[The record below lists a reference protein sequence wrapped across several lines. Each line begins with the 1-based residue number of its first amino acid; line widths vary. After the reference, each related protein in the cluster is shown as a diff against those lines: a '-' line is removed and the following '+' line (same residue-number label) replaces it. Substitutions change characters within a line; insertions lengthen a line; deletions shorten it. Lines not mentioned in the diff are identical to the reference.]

1 MYFTSRLTSF
11 LRARKRQARQ
21 KQNILHSSTNPC
33 WSQLE
38 RCEDRTLLSAPVAD
52 AGGSYTFES
61 GAAFQLDASAT
72 FDADQDNST
81 LDYQWDLD
89 GDGILGETGSAAL
102 YGDEVGIKPVFS
114 TADIPAGSSLSIL
127 LQVTDNSELSDSVS
141 TTVNVT
147 SLNVDFAFSA
157 NFGNGSSDAGYGV
170 SFDSEGNTIT
180 VGRFS
185 DVVDFDPGAGSTLL
199 SSNGAS
205 DAFIFKQDPAG
216 NQLWAKNL
224 GGANNDRANGVVVD
238 QSGAIYITGYFEG
251 TVDFD
256 PGANVH
262 NLTSNGADDVF
273 VLKLDSAGSF
283 VWARSM
289 GGTDTDEGEKI
300 TLGSNGDVYLTG
312 LFEGSVDFN
321 PGPGTFTLTAVSA
334 SPAAFITRL
343 SGTGD
348 FVWAKSIGADSEI
361 SAYDIE
367 VDSQDNVFITGLF
380 EGTADFDPGIGS
392 FTLTSGFGGLSYN
405 MYLVS
410 LDQSGDFNWAYS
422 VLGDGDSYSEGT
434 TIAVDSSDNLYVSGY
449 FSSESDFDF
458 SPGTFRFYEPGD
470 PYPSDDG
477 YFMKISN
484 SGVFQWVKPIIGD
497 DDDWAYSIAIDNE
510 DRIYVAGLFGSSIDL
525 DPGPSTYYLTGVGSD
540 DIFIAQYDIDGNF
553 QSGQQVG
560 GTDREVISDF
570 AVGGANGF
578 ALTGRYL
585 GTADFDPTGGTYNLT
600 SNGSYD
606 AFVVVTGANT
616 PPTAD
621 AGGPYQVPIGSVLTL
636 DATAT
641 FDLNQNDE
649 TLEYLWDFD
658 GDNIFGETGPAAE
671 HGDELGRNPVFDTNA
686 FLESEVISVSLRV
699 IDSDG
704 ATGIDSAEITVE
716 KVIPDLGFAY
726 IGNTTETARST
737 GVATDSTGNT
747 YSIGYYEDS
756 MTIDPLAASPDLIS
770 SGGQDAYLTKH
781 DSQGNLVWIKTVE
794 SSQDETFRGIVI
806 DESDE
811 ILLTGTFD
819 STVDFDPGAGVFE
832 MTSSDSLDVF
842 LLKLD
847 ENGDFLWATSFGGPG
862 AETTTGITYDSSG
875 NIITYGIFGNSI
887 DLDPSG
893 STFILNSNGNSDAFL
908 AAYSSTGSFLWGN
921 QFGGSN
927 SEYITDV
934 DFDATGNIYLTGEFE
949 ATVDFDP
956 GAGTENLTSF
966 GSSDIFLAKLTS
978 TGDYVWAERFGN
990 NLGDSGLG
998 ILVHD
1003 NGDLYVTGVFSNG
1016 VDFDPGPGLV
1026 GIIADSFRD
1035 IFIARYTQ
1043 AGSLVWAQSIA
1054 GTTYE
1059 VLRDIEQDSEGNIYL
1074 AGEYEHSISFENGPV
1089 TTTLTSPTGANSL
1102 LVKMDPEGN
1111 YVWALDFE
1119 GTYSNRIQSI
1129 AIDPFDNISMTGM
1142 FLGDVDFD
1150 PGHGTFTLSSDPGI
1164 YEPDSDI
1171 FISKLIQNEIVQ
1183 EEPTYKTPETL
1194 ISYST
1199 RGQQRTGVAGQ
1210 RSVAAAADG
1219 RYVTTWWSD
1228 EGDGDGAGVFAQL
1241 YRADGSKVGG
1251 PFIVSTTT
1259 DEDQINPSAAMQ
1271 ADGSFMI
1278 AWQSDSDPGAGVNW
1292 EIHAQRYLASGLL
1305 DGGEIAINSEL
1316 ASNQSLADVV
1326 YLANGHFVVTW
1337 TGKGP
1342 GDANG
1347 IFARIFDASGNPQGP
1362 EFLVNGTTA
1371 GAQVNPSLTADRA
1384 GGFAAVWHG
1393 DGTGD
1398 SNGVFFRRFD
1408 QLGTALSSEVRV
1420 NQTVAGVQQ
1429 TASVTQT
1436 NNDDFI
1442 VAWSGEGTGD
1452 SNGIF
1457 TRRLTPLGDV
1467 TGNEILVNQTT
1478 GGNQVTPSIT
1488 PDLTTNGYLVTWSH
1502 QNSGNDYDIKLRP
1515 FNGSDVA
1522 TEDEQTINQVLEN
1535 RQWNPTIIQRSTS
1548 SGDQYVLAWGGY
1560 GDGDTA
1566 GVFTRALDS
1575 SLNPITPETLV
1586 SSSTKGQ
1593 QRTGVGGQHAAA
1605 TAADGRYVTTWWSDE
1620 GDGDGAG
1627 VFGLLYRADG
1637 SKVGGPFIVST
1648 TTDEDQINP
1657 SVAMQETGQ
1666 FVIVWQTDADSGA
1679 GVNWEIHG
1687 QRFLASGLLDGSEFL
1702 INSETV
1708 SNQTLADVVY
1718 LDNGSFVV
1726 TWTGKGPGDANGVFA
1741 RIFDAGGTPLG
1752 TEFQVNET
1760 TAGAQ
1765 LNPSLTEDSAG
1776 GFAVVWHGEGTGDDN
1791 GIFFRRFDNSGLP
1804 LTNEIL
1810 INSTSSGL
1818 QDSARVT
1825 QTATGD
1831 FIVTWSGEGVDDS
1844 AGIYAR
1850 RLDPSGAL
1858 SGLEIL
1864 VNEETDGNQVTPAVV
1879 ANSTGGGFLIVWS
1892 HQNTGIDYD
1901 IKFRKFDESD
1911 SPVTASQ
1918 LVNQV
1923 TKNRQWNPTII
1934 QRPTSEGND
1943 FLIIWSGNGD
1953 GDTAGVFTRQF
1964 TFEEPIEVL
1973 SLSFVSDEVFAEGLE
1988 EVLD

>member
-1 MYFTSRLTSF
+1 M
-11 LRARKRQARQ
+11 
-21 KQNILHSSTNPC
+21 
-33 WSQLE
+33 
-38 RCEDRTLLSAPVAD
+38 LSAPVAD
-52 AGGSYTFES
+52 AGGPYSIKTGETL
-61 GAAFQLDASAT
+61 QLDASGST
-72 FDADQDNST
+72 DAEQDSIT
-81 LDYQWDLD
+81 LTYEWDLD
-89 GDGILGETGSAAL
+89 GDGLFGEIGVAAL
-102 YGDEVGIKPVFS
+102 YGDEIGMNPVFE
-114 TADIPAGSSLSIL
+114 TDMFPFEQVVTVELR
-127 LQVTDNSELSDSVS
+127 VTDD
-141 TTVNVT
+141 
-147 SLNVDFAFSA
+147 
-157 NFGNGSSDAGYGV
+157 G
-170 SFDSEGNTIT
+170 
-180 VGRFS
+180 
-185 DVVDFDPGAGSTLL
+185 
-199 SSNGAS
+199 GAS
-205 DAFIFKQDPAG
+205 DLTSTKIDLFDLPLQLDFAG
-216 NQLWAKNL
+216 VQEGLDGINTRDIAT
-224 GGANNDRANGVVVD
+224 DS
-238 QSGAIYITGYFEG
+238 SGNSYIVGSFSG
-251 TVDFD
+251 TIDAD
-256 PGANVH
+256 PGTNVH
-262 NLTSNGADDVF
+262 NLTSNGDQDIVIS
-273 VLKLDSAGSF
+273 KLDFQGNL
-283 VWARSM
+283 VWAQSI
-289 GGTDTDEGEKI
+289 GGTDK
-300 TLGSNGDVYLTG
+300 DVG
-312 LFEGSVDFN
+312 NSISVDIHGNIHITGYFSSN
-321 PGPGTFTLTAVSA
+321 TVDFDPGPGVYNLTNPDASA
-334 SPAAFITRL
+334 INMFILKL

-348 FVWAKSIGADSEI
+348 FQWSRHSSGPKYSSGNSIT
-361 SAYDIE
+361 
-367 VDSQDNVFITGLF
+367 V
-380 EGTADFDPGIGS
+380 
-392 FTLTSGFGGLSYN
+392 
-405 MYLVS
+405 
-410 LDQSGDFNWAYS
+410 
-422 VLGDGDSYSEGT
+422 
-434 TIAVDSSDNLYVSGY
+434 
-449 FSSESDFDF
+449 
-458 SPGTFRFYEPGD
+458 
-470 PYPSDDG
+470 
-477 YFMKISN
+477 
-484 SGVFQWVKPIIGD
+484 
-497 DDDWAYSIAIDNE
+497 
-510 DRIYVAGLFGSSIDL
+510 
-525 DPGPSTYYLTGVGSD
+525 
-540 DIFIAQYDIDGNF
+540 
-553 QSGQQVG
+553 
-560 GTDREVISDF
+560 
-570 AVGGANGF
+570 
-578 ALTGRYL
+578 
-585 GTADFDPTGGTYNLT
+585 
-600 SNGSYD
+600 
-606 AFVVVTGANT
+606 
-616 PPTAD
+616 
-621 AGGPYQVPIGSVLTL
+621 
-636 DATAT
+636 
-641 FDLNQNDE
+641 
-649 TLEYLWDFD
+649 
-658 GDNIFGETGPAAE
+658 DNIG
-671 HGDELGRNPVFDTNA
+671 NVY
-686 FLESEVISVSLRV
+686 
-699 IDSDG
+699 
-704 ATGIDSAEITVE
+704 ATGFFS
-716 KVIPDLGFAY
+716 
-726 IGNTTETARST
+726 R
-737 GVATDSTGNT
+737 
-747 YSIGYYEDS
+747 
-756 MTIDPLAASPDLIS
+756 
-770 SGGQDAYLTKH
+770 
-781 DSQGNLVWIKTVE
+781 
-794 SSQDETFRGIVI
+794 
-806 DESDE
+806 
-811 ILLTGTFD
+811 
-819 STVDFDPGAGVFE
+819 TVDFDPGLE
-832 MTSSDSLDVF
+832 TYNLISLSSTEDIFILKLSSSGDFIWAKGLGSKFIDYGYSISLDNSGNIYTTGYF
-842 LLKLD
+842 LRTTTNSPNRYMDFDPGPDVYNLRSTTDPSAYVLKLD
-847 ENGDFLWATSFGGPG
+847 SLGNFLWARNIGGERGYSISTDSQGSVYTSGRFSGTVDFNPGQDIYNLTSHGEMDVFISKLDSSGNFLWARNLGGTGDDSVASITVDSQNNIYTTGYFLETGDFDPGPGVYNLSSKGGNDIFVSKLDSSGNFLWAESFGSELSESASGLDVSLAGDIYLTGYFFGHLDFDPDIDVYSLTTDRGAFIARYNQTGTDRVNGPPSINAGGPYTVQSTKLLQLDASGTSDTGQNTNSLTFEWDLDGDDVFGETGNEATHGDETGINPTYLAPNVDSTEVISVKLKVTDLDGLTSTGMVNVTVERVLPKFGFGYNGNTSIDADAKSIGTDAAGNVYSVGSYEGEMTINPAISSPDLVSTGGRDGYLIKHDVSGDFVWAKEIKGYGNESIESVAIDGTGNILLTGYFDNTVDFDPGPNTFERTSSNESDAFLMKLNQNGDFLWVKSIGG
-862 AETTTGITYDSSG
+862 TGSILGKVVKFNGNG
-875 NIITYGIFGNSI
+875 NIIVAGHFNNTI
-887 DLDPSG
+887 DLDPSSSIFSLSADD
-893 STFILNSNGNSDAFL
+893 STDAFL
-908 AAYSSTGSFLWGN
+908 AAYSPTGQFLWGN
-921 QFGGSN
+921 HFEGN
-927 SEYITDV
+927 NAVYINDI
-934 DFDATGNIYLTGEFE
+934 DFDDADNMYLTGSYYS
-949 ATVDFDP
+949 TVDFNPDSSRQYHTSI
-956 GAGTENLTSF
+956 GSSDVFLVKLNNIGRYEWSKSF
-966 GSSDIFLAKLTS
+966 GSSYS
-978 TGDYVWAERFGN
+978 
-990 NLGDSGLG
+990 DSGRGL
-998 ILVHD
+998 LLHE
-1003 NGDLYVTGVFSNG
+1003 NGDIYVTGKLETLIDDSSAPWLGSRRDSDLFVYRYNPNGNLQWTQKISGSSWIESEGIAEDSEGEIYVVGSYTDSMQVENNAGTTTLESAGGDNALLIKMDTEGNYLWALDYPSNNASRIIAISIDASDNILLTG
-1016 VDFDPGPGLV
+1016 AYRRKIDFDPGPG
-1026 GIIADSFRD
+1026 S
-1035 IFIARYTQ
+1035 
-1043 AGSLVWAQSIA
+1043 
-1054 GTTYE
+1054 YE
-1059 VLRDIEQDSEGNIYL
+1059 
-1074 AGEYEHSISFENGPV
+1074 
-1089 TTTLTSPTGANSL
+1089 LTDNSL
-1102 LVKMDPEGN
+1102 I
-1111 YVWALDFE
+1111 F
-1119 GTYSNRIQSI
+1119 
-1129 AIDPFDNISMTGM
+1129 
-1142 FLGDVDFD
+1142 
-1150 PGHGTFTLSSDPGI
+1150 
-1164 YEPDSDI
+1164 EPDSDI

-1183 EEPTYKTPETL
+1183 EEPTYETPETL

-1522 TEDEQTINQVLEN
+1522 TEGEQTINQVLEN

-1741 RIFDAGGTPLG
+1741 RIFDASGTPLG
-1752 TEFQVNET
+1752 TEFLVNEIT
-1760 TAGAQ
+1760 SGAQ

-1776 GFAVVWHGEGTGDDN
+1776 GFSVVWHGNGAGDSN
-1791 GIFFRRFDNSGLP
+1791 GVFFRRYDNAGTP
-1804 LTNEIL
+1804 LTGEVLVNE
-1810 INSTSSGL
+1810 TASGI
-1818 QDSARVT
+1818 QEAARVT

-1831 FIVTWSGEGVDDS
+1831 FIVTWNGEGIGDIN
-1844 AGIYAR
+1844 GIFAR
-1850 RLDPSGAL
+1850 RLSPAGAL
-1858 SGLEIL
+1858 TGSETL
-1864 VNEETDGNQVTPAVV
+1864 VNEEPAGNQVTPSVV
-1879 ANSTGGGFLIVWS
+1879 ADHTGGGFLVVWS
-1892 HQNTGIDYD
+1892 HQNSGIDYD
-1901 IKFRKFDESD
+1901 IKFRKFDETD
-1911 SPVTASQ
+1911 SSVSATQ
-1918 LVNQV
+1918 LANQV
-1923 TKNRQWNPTII
+1923 TENRQWNPTII

-1943 FLIIWSGNGD
+1943 FLVIWSGNGD

-1964 TFEEPIEVL
+1964 TFEEPIAALAL
-1973 SLSFVSDEVFAEGLE
+1973 SSISDAAFAEGLD